1 MFDKK
6 ETYEARNKKSYQRG
20 LQVAD
25 QYFRGNNAV
34 QDLFNK
40 VKDFFK

>member
-6 ETYEARNKKSYQRG
+6 ETYKQETKVIRGG

-40 VKDFFK
+40 VKDFF